1 MPISENVAPEPIDL
15 SGLRDI
21 HMPVPPD
28 WWPPAIGWWLVLIG
42 VMVVLILGGLGYLYW
57 YTRPRQYALRTW
69 AATYKTT
76 RDPVVLARALSA
88 LLKRLALMIYPREQ
102 VAALAAEAWE
112 AFLQQTVGDTLSDS
126 QRHLI
131 AFAVF
136 MPPGALPA
144 ESASDLYVAGR
155 RAIGQ
160 LMRGSHHG
168 H

>member
-1 MPISENVAPEPIDL
+1 MPVAENLTSDPIDL

-21 HMPVPPD
+21 HLPVPLA
-28 WWPPAIGWWLVLIG
+28 WWPPAPGWWLVLAGG
-42 VMVVLILGGLGYLYW
+42 VLVLFLGGLGYLYW

-76 RDPVVLARALSA
+76 QDPVVLARALSA

-112 AFLQQTVGDTLSDS
+112 AFLQQTLGHTLSDS

-136 MPPGALPA
+136 MPPGALPD
-144 ESASDLYVAGR
+144 ESASDLYTAGQ
-155 RAIGQ
+155 RAICQ
-160 LMRGSHHG
+160 LMKGTHHG